1 MTTIVIGTTPTI
13 IYKFSIIS
21 PDDLIQAKMTIK
33 GKNSK
38 NTILLSKFLSEATIK
53 EDSIEW
59 KLSQAE
65 TLSLGVGT
73 RTMML
78 NWLTAD
84 GTRGVSKETIVNAT
98 NNHIPEVMT

>member
-13 IYKFSIIS
+13 IYKFGIIS

-33 GKNSK
+33 GKN
-38 NTILLSKFLSEATIK
+38 TILLSKFLSEATIG
-53 EDSIEW
+53 EDNISW

-84 GTRGVSKETIVNAT
+84 GTRGVSPKVTVNVTDNDIA
-98 NNHIPEVMT
+98 EVMTP

>member
-13 IYKFSIIS
+13 IYKFSVIS
-21 PDDLIQAKMTIK
+21 TDDLIQAKMTIK
-33 GKNSK
+33 GKNV
-38 NTILLSKFLSEATIK
+38 ILLSKFLSEATIG
-53 EDSIEW
+53 EDNISW

-73 RTMML
+73 RSMML

-84 GTRGVSKETIVNAT
+84 GTRGVSKETIVNST

>member
-13 IYKFSIIS
+13 IYKFSVIS
-21 PDDLIQAKMTIK
+21 TDDLIQAKMTIK
-33 GKNSK
+33 GKN
-38 NTILLSKFLSEATIK
+38 TILLSKFLPEATIG
-53 EDSIEW
+53 EDNISW

-65 TLSLGVGT
+65 TLTLGVGT

>member
-13 IYKFSIIS
+13 IYKFRIIS
-21 PDDLIQAKMTIK
+21 PDDLIQAKITIK
-33 GKNSK
+33 GK

>member
-13 IYKFSIIS
+13 IYKFRIIS
-21 PDDLIQAKMTIK
+21 PDDLIQAKMTVK
-33 GKNSK
+33 GK

>member
-1 MTTIVIGTTPTI
+1 MNTIVVGTTPTI
-13 IYKFSIIS
+13 QFKFKTIS
-21 PDDLIQAKMTIK
+21 PSDLIQAKMTIK
-33 GKNSK
+33 GK
-38 NTILLSKFLSEATIK
+38 NTILLSKFLSEATIG
-53 EDSIEW
+53 EDNISW

-84 GTRGVSKETIVNAT
+84 GTRGVSPKETINVT
-98 NNHIPEVMT
+98 NNDIAEVMT

>member
-21 PDDLIQAKMTIK
+21 PNDLIQAKMTIK
-33 GKNSK
+33 GK
-38 NTILLSKFLSEATIK
+38 NTILLSKFLSEATIG
-53 EDSIEW
+53 EDSISW

>member
-13 IYKFSIIS
+13 IYKFGIIS

-33 GKNSK
+33 GKNK
-38 NTILLSKFLSEATIK
+38 ILLSKFLSEATIG
-53 EDSIEW
+53 EDNISW

-65 TLSLGVGT
+65 TLALGVGT

>member
-33 GKNSK
+33 GKN
-38 NTILLSKFLSEATIK
+38 TILLSKFLSEATIK
-53 EDSIEW
+53 KDSIEW

-84 GTRGVSKETIVNAT
+84 GTRSVSPKVTVNVD
-98 NNHIPEVMT
+98 NNDVAEVMTP

>member
-21 PDDLIQAKMTIK
+21 PNDLIQAKMTIK
-33 GKNSK
+33 GKN
-38 NTILLSKFLSEATIK
+38 TILISKFLSEATIK

-84 GTRGVSKETIVNAT
+84 GTRGVSPKETINVT
-98 NNHIPEVMT
+98 NNDIAEVMTP

>member
-1 MTTIVIGTTPTI
+1 MATIVIGTTPTI
-13 IYKFSIIS
+13 IYKFRDIS

-33 GKNSK
+33 GKN
-38 NTILLSKFLSEATIK
+38 TILLSKFLSEATIG
-53 EDSIEW
+53 EDNISW

-78 NWLTAD
+78 NWLMAD
-84 GTRGVSKETIVNAT
+84 GTRGVSPKETVNVAD
-98 NNHIPEVMT
+98 NDVAEVMTP

>member
-13 IYKFSIIS
+13 IYKFRIIS

-33 GKNSK
+33 GK

-78 NWLTAD
+78 NWLTVD
-84 GTRGVSKETIVNAT
+84 GTRGVSPKETINVT
-98 NNHIPEVMT
+98 NNDIAEVMTP